1 MSMNVQQLCRH
12 PAGWFASALQALAE
26 AGRYSNVFNP
36 SLARFDGRWHLAFRA
51 EAHPGE
57 KPFRALYTN
66 AAGDRFSPP
75 LDLSATLA
83 HEGFPRV
90 ADPKL
95 VAIGDHLYLTFN
107 TGHLEGASN
116 ALYLMRVWPAV
127 GVPQRCE
134 VEGRQTVEKNWA
146 FYLDGQGTLSVIY
159 SLSPLVRL
167 RHAGGVLGSSDVLV
181 FERVSSTECSS
192 KGLSIGTQMTF
203 ADARTAYL
211 VAHEK
216 PSLFGR
222 RGYIGRLV
230 RLTFD
235 EHGAPAIDV
244 GAARLIH
251 SYRKLFAPKKRHNP
265 NLLWATYFAGAVL
278 DDNGEILSLSYGIND
293 VEFGFAE
300 LSLAHLW
307 R

>member
-1 MSMNVQQLCRH
+1 MNIQQLSRY
-12 PAGWFASALQALAE
+12 PADWFSGALQELVDAR
-26 AGRYSNVFNP
+26 GYSNVFNP
-36 SLARFDGRWHLAFRA
+36 SLARFAGQWHLAFRA

-57 KPFRALYTN
+57 KPFRALYTHSD
-66 AAGDRFSPP
+66 GDGFSPP
-75 LDLSATLA
+75 VDLSAALA
-83 HEGFPRV
+83 HEGFPRI

-95 VAIGDHLYLTFN
+95 VTLGNHLYLTFN
-107 TGHLEGASN
+107 TGHLDGASN
-116 ALYLMRVWPAV
+116 SLYLMRVWPAL

-146 FYLDGQGTLSVIY
+146 FYLDPQGKLSVIY
-159 SLSPLVRL
+159 SLSPLVQL
-167 RHAGGVLGSSDVLV
+167 RHVRGALGSADALF
-181 FERVSSTECSS
+181 FERASSTNGSVKE
-192 KGLSIGTQMTF
+192 LSIGTQLTF
-203 ADARTAYL
+203 ADAHTAYL

-216 PSLFGR
+216 PGLLGK
-222 RGYIGRLV
+222 RGYVGRLV

-235 EHGAPAIDV
+235 PQGKAALALS
-244 GAARLIH
+244 GARLIH
-251 SYRKLFAPKKRHNP
+251 SYRKLLSSTKRHNP

-278 DDNGEILSLSYGIND
+278 ADNSDILSLSYGIND

>member
-1 MSMNVQQLCRH
+1 MNVQQLCHH
-12 PAGWFASALQALAE
+12 PAGWFASALQALAD

-57 KPFRALYTN
+57 KPFRALYTS

-75 LDLSATLA
+75 LDISEALA
-83 HEGFPRV
+83 HEGFPRI

-95 VAIGDHLYLTFN
+95 VTLGNRLYLTFN
-107 TGHLEGASN
+107 TGHLAGASN
-116 ALYLMRVWPAV
+116 ALYLMQVWPTV

-146 FYLDGQGTLSVIY
+146 FYLNRQGDLAVIY

-167 RHAGGVLGSSDVLV
+167 RHAGGVLGSADVLF
-181 FERVSSTECSS
+181 FERAGLIDGSG
-192 KGLSIGTQMTF
+192 KDLSIGTQLTF

-216 PSLFGR
+216 PGLFGK

-235 EHGAPAIDV
+235 HHGEAAITV
-244 GAARLIH
+244 GGARLIH
-251 SYRKLFAPKKRHNP
+251 SYRKLIPAKKRHNA
-265 NLLWATYFAGAVL
+265 NLLWAVYFAGAVL
-278 DDNGEILSLSYGIND
+278 DDNSEILSLSYGIND

-300 LSLAHLW
+300 LPLAQIW
-307 R
+307 K

>member
-1 MSMNVQQLCRH
+1 MNVQQLCRH
-12 PAGWFASALQALAE
+12 PAGWFASALQTLADD
-26 AGRYSNVFNP
+26 GRYSNVFNP

-75 LDLSATLA
+75 LDLSEALA
-83 HEGFPRV
+83 HEGFPRI

-95 VAIGDHLYLTFN
+95 VALGDHLYLTFN
-107 TGHLEGASN
+107 TGHLAGAPNS
-116 ALYLMRVWPAV
+116 LCLMRVWPTV

-146 FYLDGQGTLSVIY
+146 FYLDRQGELSAIY

-167 RHAGGVLGSSDVLV
+167 RHVGGILGSADVLV
-181 FERVSSTECSS
+181 FERAASTENSR

-203 ADARTAYL
+203 ADPRTAYL

-216 PSLFGR
+216 PGLLGK
-222 RGYIGRLV
+222 RGYVGRLV

-235 EHGAPAIDV
+235 QHGEAAIV
-244 GAARLIH
+244 VSGARLIH
-251 SYRKLFAPKKRHNP
+251 SYRKLIPAKNRHNP

-278 DDNGEILSLSYGIND
+278 DDNNEILSLSYGIND

-300 LSLAHLW
+300 LSLAQVW
-307 R
+307 K

>member
-1 MSMNVQQLCRH
+1 MKVQQLCRH
-12 PAGWFASALQALAE
+12 PAGWFASALQALAD

-75 LDLSATLA
+75 LDLSEALA
-83 HEGFPRV
+83 HKGLPRV

-95 VAIGDHLYLTFN
+95 VTLGDRLYLTFN
-107 TGHLEGASN
+107 TGHLAGASN
-116 ALYLMRVWPAV
+116 ALYLMQVWPTV

-146 FYLDGQGTLSVIY
+146 FYLDRQGNLSVIY

-167 RHAGGVLGSSDVLV
+167 RHTGGALGSADVLF
-181 FERVSSTECSS
+181 FERAASTDSDG

-203 ADARTAYL
+203 ANATTAYL

-216 PSLFGR
+216 PGVFGK
-222 RGYIGRLV
+222 RGYVGRLV

-235 EHGAPAIDV
+235 DHAEAAISL
-244 GAARLIH
+244 GRARLIH
-251 SYRKLFAPKKRHNP
+251 SYRKLIPEKKRHNP
-265 NLLWATYFAGAVL
+265 NLLWAVYFAGAVL
-278 DDNGEILSLSYGIND
+278 DDNSEMLSLSYGIND

-300 LSLAHLW
+300 LPLAQLW
-307 R
+307 K

>member
-1 MSMNVQQLCRH
+1 MNVQQLCRH
-12 PAGWFASALQALAE
+12 PAGWFDDALQALAA
-26 AGRYSNVFNP
+26 AGAYSNVFNP

-66 AAGDRFSPP
+66 AAKDQFSPP
-75 LDLSATLA
+75 VDLSEMLA
-83 HEGFPRV
+83 HQGLPRV

-95 VAIGDHLYLTFN
+95 VTLGDRLYLTFN
-107 TGHLEGASN
+107 TGHLEGAPN
-116 ALYLMRVWPAV
+116 ALYLMSVWPEV
-127 GVPQRCE
+127 GPPQRCE
-134 VEGRQTVEKNWA
+134 VEGRQIVEKNWA
-146 FYLDGQGTLSVIY
+146 FYLDGQAKLAVIY

-167 RHAGGVLGSSDVLV
+167 RHVGGVLGSTDALL
-181 FERVSSTECSS
+181 FERASSTRGSG

-216 PSLFGR
+216 PGLFGK
-222 RGYIGRLV
+222 RGYVGRLV

-235 EHGAPAIDV
+235 PHGEATIDV
-244 GAARLIH
+244 GQARLIH
-251 SYRKLFAPKKRHNP
+251 SYRKLIPAKKRHNR

-278 DDNGEILSLSYGIND
+278 DANSESLSLSYGIND

-300 LSLAHLW
+300 LPLAQLW
-307 R
+307 K

>member
-1 MSMNVQQLCRH
+1 MNVHQLCRH
-12 PAGWFASALQALAE
+12 PASWFASALHALAE

-66 AAGDRFSPP
+66 TTGDRFSPP
-75 LDLSATLA
+75 LDLSEALA
-83 HEGFPRV
+83 HESFPRI

-95 VAIGDHLYLTFN
+95 VALGEHLYLTFN
-107 TGHLEGASN
+107 TGHLAAAANS
-116 ALYLMRVWPAV
+116 LYLMRVWPTV

-134 VEGRQTVEKNWA
+134 IEERQTVEKNWA
-146 FYLDGQGTLSVIY
+146 FYLNQQGDLSVIY
-159 SLSPLVRL
+159 SLAPLVRL
-167 RHAGGVLGSSDVLV
+167 RHLGGVLGSADALV
-181 FERVSSTECSS
+181 FERAALKESSC

-216 PSLFGR
+216 PGLFGK
-222 RGYIGRLV
+222 RGYVGRLV

-235 EHGAPAIDV
+235 QQGESAIAV
-244 GAARLIH
+244 SGTRLIH
-251 SYRKLFAPKKRHNP
+251 SYRKLIPAKNRHNP

-278 DDNGEILSLSYGIND
+278 DDNREILSLSYGIND

-300 LSLAHLW
+300 LPLAQVW
-307 R
+307 K